1 MGKIIDHVH
10 VRCKQF
16 LRGCQIS
23 RITDNH
29 KGSCIGLERVREQ
42 GKTRGDITGFSVHSR
57 QRLRAILASARPR
70 LECDYHVLG
79 MCLTVPNRFGN
90 LDDALADQYAEV
102 FRKMFHAWQCAFVKH
117 FPDVGMVWRVE
128 LQRSRMPHVHIV
140 AYVPYGDLD
149 EFTDPSGHVF
159 QDPGMVY
166 DKYLPPVPVPGLRNS
181 FKPVRFSW
189 KHPVP
194 SFAFVARRLWLKQL
208 ESNSLISDAA
218 FVRSVDC
225 MVLKSD
231 SSIHY
236 LCDHESKRKQAQL
249 GWQGRQWGVINR
261 AALVTVES
269 APFDIQKKHIGKL
282 SKIIAR
288 LEAER
293 QTKHTQH
300 QVKSIKELSKSLRRR
315 YCVDSVRSSLLP
327 SDLSSLRLRCG
338 DLGNVLD
345 APTSDTLRNFSRIEY
360 RPILLPVWTKDF
372 ELRPFK
378 SRTFQRPGDIS
389 LADFI
394 RLLCDGFFDPVT
406 DPLLARHDAL
416 VSRLSSPLVQ
426 GVLSL

>member
-1 MGKIIDHVH
+1 MGKIIDQVH
-10 VRCKQF
+10 VRCKEF

-23 RITDNH
+23 RTVDH
-29 KGSCIGLERVREQ
+29 KGQRKGLDRAREQ
-42 GKTRGDITGFSVHSR
+42 GKTRGCITGFSVYSR
-57 QRLRAILASARPR
+57 RRLRELLASARPR

-79 MCLTVPNRFGN
+79 MCLTVPNRFGK
-90 LDDALADQYAEV
+90 LDDVRADQYAEV
-102 FRKMFHAWQCAFVKH
+102 FRKMFNAWQCAFVKH

-140 AYVPYGDLD
+140 AYVPLGDLD

-159 QDPGMVY
+159 QDPGKVF
-166 DKYLPPVPVPGLRNS
+166 DKYLPPVPLPGRRNS

-194 SFAFVARRLWLKQL
+194 SFAFDARRLWLKQL
-208 ESNSLISDAA
+208 ERNGLISDAA
-218 FVRSVDC
+218 LVRSVDC

-261 AALVTVES
+261 SALVTVES
-269 APFDIQKKHIGKL
+269 APFDISKQHIGKL

-288 LEAER
+288 LKAER
-293 QTKHTQH
+293 QTKHTKH
-300 QVKSIKELSKSLRRR
+300 QGKSIKELSKTFRRLF
-315 YCVDSVRSSLLP
+315 CVDSVRSSLQP
-327 SDLSSLRLRCG
+327 SDLSSLRLRSG
-338 DLGNVLD
+338 DLGNLLD
-345 APTSDTLRNFSRIEY
+345 APTSDTLRNFSLIEY

-394 RLLCDGFFDPVT
+394 RLVCDGFFDPVP
-406 DPLLARHDAL
+406 DPLLAAHDAL
-416 VSRLSSPLVQ
+416 VSRLSAPLVQ
-426 GVLSL
+426 GVLGV